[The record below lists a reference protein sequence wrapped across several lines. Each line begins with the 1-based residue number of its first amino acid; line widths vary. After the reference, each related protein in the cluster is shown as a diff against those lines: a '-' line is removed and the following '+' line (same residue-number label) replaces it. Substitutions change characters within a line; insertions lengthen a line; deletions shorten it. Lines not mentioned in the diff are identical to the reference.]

1 MDAEIHAQILEIVQK
16 HGTLTLATLRE
27 DGWPQATRGAYVNS
41 HLTLYIAIGA
51 DAQKLRNV
59 RQCEKVSLTIDSG
72 YADWS
77 VLQGLSMA
85 AVAHVIESA
94 SERQQA
100 ARMLNRKFPDL
111 AEFSDPEHDRG
122 WAFLRI
128 EPKVISLIDYRKGFG
143 HTVLVRL

>member
-1 MDAEIHAQILEIVQK
+1 MEPELRARLLEFIQN

-27 DGWPQATRGAYVNS
+27 DGWPQATTVAYASAGMTIYVA
-41 HLTLYIAIGA
+41 TGA
-51 DAQKLRNV
+51 DAQKVRNI
-59 RQCEKVSLTIDSG
+59 RACEKVSLTIDSG

-77 VLQGLSMA
+77 ALQGISMA
-85 AVAHVIESA
+85 AVARVIESA

-100 ARMLNRKFPDL
+100 ARMLNRKFPEL

-128 EPKVISLIDYRKGFG
+128 EPKVLSWIDYTRGFG

>member
-1 MDAEIHAQILEIVQK
+1 MDSALRTQILEFLQN

-27 DGWPQATRGAYVNS
+27 DGWPQATTVAYANS
-41 HLTLYIAIGA
+41 GMVLYVATGA
-51 DAQKLRNV
+51 DAQKVRNI
-59 RQCEKVSLTIDSG
+59 RHSEKVSLTIDSG

-77 VLQGLSMA
+77 ALRGLSMA
-85 AVAHVIESA
+85 AVAHVVESA
-94 SERQQA
+94 SERLQI
-100 ARMLNRKFPDL
+100 ARLLNRKFPEL

-128 EPKVISLIDYRKGFG
+128 EPKVVSLIDYTKGFG